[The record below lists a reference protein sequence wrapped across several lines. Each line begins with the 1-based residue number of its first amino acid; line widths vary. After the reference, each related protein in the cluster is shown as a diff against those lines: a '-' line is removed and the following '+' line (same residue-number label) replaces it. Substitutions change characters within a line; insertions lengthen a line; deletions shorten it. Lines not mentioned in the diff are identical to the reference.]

1 MAGFKVSEFS
11 GVANTTDDSLLLL
24 SYTTDNGATFA
35 TRKIRIADFLD
46 DIAPTTKA
54 DVGVDHLE
62 TLTGAGA
69 DAENLG
75 TFAGTTIADNVTIK
89 QALTLLENAVEG
101 KQAIIT
107 DGNGLAFTGD
117 TLDIDLATG
126 VSALESF
133 TLSGMSDSNHNDT
146 YTVVTNGGSKL
157 KAHASQSG
165 AQVIFDIQREAEYTI
180 TLSTS
185 LGAVNN
191 TVTVIKHSGYLSRS
205 GDTYTWNNGSTG
217 GYFRYYYWN
226 STTETLLAY
235 NGTDGRYEAFDLS
248 QATGN
253 AASFISDLNSTSTSL
268 VGYVSGGENFT
279 LTGANLAT
287 VTTLEQVYDGS
298 LIIRIPSDTASE
310 VTYGTASVH
319 PYYVFQNAAANKW
332 VAKQEGGYWTAWY
345 RSAAFD
351 LNTQSL
357 TDDQAAFS
365 LDSTSAFE
373 YITGADD
380 QHGDGTYIPDA
391 ADANVT
397 YLSASPDSFLE
408 FASGKLKVRTLDED
422 DFASNS
428 DTHVPTQQ
436 SVKAYVDAQNILD
449 QSSAAS
455 LYVRLDGASS
465 LAGDLNLNSNKLT
478 NVATPTVST
487 DGVNKSYV
495 DTATAGI
502 GVFWAPVE
510 AEADSNITLSG
521 TQTVDGYALSAGD
534 RVLVDNQSD
543 ATQNGIYVV
552 AAGAWSRAAD
562 ANEAGEWLRN
572 KTVFVKF
579 GDTNSGNVYAYT
591 GSDSPTVG
599 SDALTFELKSTAA
612 QIADGSIT
620 AAKLASGS
628 VTDAKIVSMA
638 ATKLT
643 GVIDD
648 ARIGA
653 SSVTQHQ
660 GALSVGFTQ
669 LTGTIANAQ
678 VPSGAVTQHQASLS
692 ITKSQISDFSDSDYF
707 SATLGQAVQ
716 VEQAAQRQT
725 LGGSTNDTTL
735 GTFTGSIIS
744 DSVSVRTAFQEVET
758 AIETLQISDLTDG
771 GNVVEAGDNVN
782 RLVGSTGAD
791 GEPAS
796 YLFVVCDQSDGSLKF
811 IDKTFIEIE

>member
-373 YITGADD
+373 YITG
-380 QHGDGTYIPDA
+380 
-391 ADANVT
+391 
-397 YLSASPDSFLE
+397 
-408 FASGKLKVRTLDED
+408 
-422 DFASNS
+422 
-428 DTHVPTQQ
+428 
-436 SVKAYVDAQNILD
+436 
-449 QSSAAS
+449 
-455 LYVRLDGASS
+455 
-465 LAGDLNLNSNKLT
+465 
-478 NVATPTVST
+478 
-487 DGVNKSYV
+487 
-495 DTATAGI
+495 
-502 GVFWAPVE
+502 
-510 AEADSNITLSG
+510 
-521 TQTVDGYALSAGD
+521 
-534 RVLVDNQSD
+534 
-543 ATQNGIYVV
+543 
-552 AAGAWSRAAD
+552 
-562 ANEAGEWLRN
+562 
-572 KTVFVKF
+572 
-579 GDTNSGNVYAYT
+579 
-591 GSDSPTVG
+591 
-599 SDALTFELKSTAA
+599 
-612 QIADGSIT
+612 
-620 AAKLASGS
+620 
-628 VTDAKIVSMA
+628 
-638 ATKLT
+638 
-643 GVIDD
+643 
-648 ARIGA
+648 
-653 SSVTQHQ
+653 
-660 GALSVGFTQ
+660 
-669 LTGTIANAQ
+669 
-678 VPSGAVTQHQASLS
+678 
-692 ITKSQISDFSDSDYF
+692 
-707 SATLGQAVQ
+707 
-716 VEQAAQRQT
+716 
-725 LGGSTNDTTL
+725 
-735 GTFTGSIIS
+735 
-744 DSVSVRTAFQEVET
+744 
-758 AIETLQISDLTDG
+758 
-771 GNVVEAGDNVN
+771 
-782 RLVGSTGAD
+782 
-791 GEPAS
+791 
-796 YLFVVCDQSDGSLKF
+796 
-811 IDKTFIEIE
+811 